1 MPNLI
6 EFVDSLCVSG
16 NNILL
21 TSEDIKA
28 YSPFAI
34 NRALAQS
41 IDTIMFAAEANKR
54 PNMSKEVHYAF
65 LMSSVRK
72 KKRYSKWAKK
82 LEEENK
88 EVIEMISSYYQ
99 FSIEKARNALKCL
112 TAEQI
117 EQMIN
122 ISNTGGTPKN
132 AKQKK

>member
-16 NNILL
+16 TNILL
-21 TSEDIKA
+21 TPDDIKA

-34 NRALAQS
+34 NRALAQN

-65 LMSSVRK
+65 LMASVRK

-82 LEEENK
+82 LEDENK
-88 EVIEMISSYYQ
+88 EIIDMISNYYK
-99 FSIEKARNALKCL
+99 FSNEKARNALKCL
-112 TAEQI
+112 SSEQI
-117 EQMIN
+117 AQMKDM
-122 ISNTGGTPKN
+122 SNTGGTPKN
-132 AKQKK
+132 ANKKK